1 MASGNGN
8 EAGVATRAPD
18 ERRSGKGRRGYDRRD
33 ASFLA
38 DVSRLLADSL
48 DYETTLGNVAML
60 SLPHLGAWCIVDVVE
75 EDGGIRRVAIIHPDP
90 EKQRIARTL
99 RDGWPPTRDDPLG
112 VPAVARTRA
121 SEIVPQVGEE
131 LLRRM
136 ARTDRNLELLRKL
149 GIGSLMMV
157 PLVARGDVL
166 GAITF
171 VAPQEGHHYG
181 KGDLALAEDLATRAA
196 VAIDNARLYR
206 AAERAR
212 EAAERASRAKSEFL
226 GIMSH
231 ELRTPINAILGY
243 TQLLDLGVRGG
254 LTDEQR
260 ALLQR
265 VDASGRH
272 LLELVTRLLDM
283 SKSQA
288 GELTVHTEVNLA
300 DEVIS
305 GAVNMV
311 RPEAGPRRIECRW
324 DADTSLRFLG
334 DGIRVR
340 QILGHLLTNAI
351 QATAEDGHIQV
362 TCERVEED
370 LTPERLR
377 GQTGPWLRISVQDDG
392 PGIPDDRI
400 DAIFEPFVQGDS
412 SPLVR
417 ERDGTGLGLAL
428 SLNLARAMGGEL
440 SVVSRGGEGS
450 RFSLWLPAPRSARV
464 RRERRLFRRDAT
476 GLQHLSDHLLRR
488 LKPIIDAYTDRLRQD
503 GGVPRAGEA
512 SDVALRDHIPHFLS
526 GVASLLT
533 HSGEAGPE
541 VSAVLQGGNAIQRLT
556 LELHGAER
564 HGMGWSQDAVRRD
577 LAILRDVII
586 DDLRS
591 DAPDDADLDAITVVL
606 GRLFEQAERISLQG
620 WHYARSDNPTVLRG
634 REEASSSVEQET

>member
-1 MASGNGN
+1 MASGSGN
-8 EAGVATRAPD
+8 KTGATTKARD
-18 ERRSGKGRRGYDRRD
+18 ERRSGKGRRTHDSRD

-38 DVSRLLADSL
+38 DASRLLADSL

-75 EDGGIRRVAIIHPDP
+75 EDGGIRRLAIIHPDHD
-90 EKQRIARTL
+90 KQRIARTL
-99 RDGWPPTRDDPLG
+99 RDGWPPAREDCLG
-112 VPAVARTRA
+112 VPAVARTREP
-121 SEIVPQVGEE
+121 EIVTRVDDD
-131 LLRRM
+131 LLRQM
-136 ARTDRNLELLRKL
+136 ARTDQNLDLLKKL
-149 GIGSLMMV
+149 GIGSLMTV
-157 PLVARGDVL
+157 PMVARGEVL

-171 VAPQEGHHYG
+171 VAPQEGHLYG
-181 KGDLALAEDLATRAA
+181 RGDLALAEDLATRAA

-283 SKSQA
+283 SKSQT

-305 GAVNMV
+305 GAVNLA
-311 RPEAGPRRIECRW
+311 RAEAGGRAIECEW
-324 DADTSLRFLG
+324 DEGTPLRFLG

-340 QILGHLLTNAI
+340 QILVHLLTNAI
-351 QATAEDGHIQV
+351 RATAEDGRIV
-362 TCERVEED
+362 VSCERVEKE

-392 PGIPDDRI
+392 QGIPGDRL
-400 DAIFEPFVQGDS
+400 DAIFEPFVQADAN
-412 SPLVR
+412 PLVR
-417 ERDGTGLGLAL
+417 EKDGTGLGLAL
-428 SLNLARAMGGEL
+428 SRNLARAMGGEL
-440 SVVSRGGEGS
+440 SLVSRLGEGS
-450 RFSLWLPAPRSARV
+450 RFSLWLPAPRSSKV
-464 RRERRLFRRDAT
+464 RRERRLFQRDAAE
-476 GLQHLSDHLLRR
+476 LQMLSDHLLRR
-488 LKPIIDAYTDRLRQD
+488 LKPIMDAYIDRLRQD
-503 GGVPRAGEA
+503 GGVPRAAET

-526 GVASLLT
+526 GVASLLA
-533 HSGEAGPE
+533 HSGESGPE
-541 VSAVLQGGNAIQRLT
+541 ITAVLQGGNAIQRLT

-564 HGMGWSQDAVRRD
+564 HGMGWSEEAVRRD
-577 LAILRDVII
+577 LAVLRDVIM
-586 DDLRS
+586 DDLRGEMS
-591 DAPDDADLDAITVVL
+591 DDEALKSITAVL
-606 GRLFEQAERISLQG
+606 HRLFQQAERISVQG
-620 WHYARSDNPTVLRG
+620 WHYARSDNPTVLRRRDG
-634 REEASSSVEQET
+634 ASPPAKQS